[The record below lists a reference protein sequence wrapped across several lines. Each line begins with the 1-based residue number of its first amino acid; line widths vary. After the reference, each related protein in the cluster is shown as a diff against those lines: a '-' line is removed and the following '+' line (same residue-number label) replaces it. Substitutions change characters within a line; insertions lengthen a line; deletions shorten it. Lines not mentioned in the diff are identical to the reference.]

1 MGLGAVSEE
10 ADSKKEK
17 PKATPEPPKVDYSNL
32 NLPPKPESS
41 DFECF
46 GCSS

>member
-1 MGLGAVSEE
+1 M
-10 ADSKKEK
+10 DISKKEK
-17 PKATPEPPKVDYSNL
+17 PRVTPQPPKVDYANL
-32 NLPPKPESS
+32 NLPSKPENS

>member
-1 MGLGAVSEE
+1 M
-10 ADSKKEK
+10 DISKKQK
-17 PKATPEPPKVDYSNL
+17 PKVMPEPPKVEYSNL
-32 NLPPKPESS
+32 NSPQKPENS

>member
-1 MGLGAVSEE
+1 M
-10 ADSKKEK
+10 DISKKEK
-17 PKATPEPPKVDYSNL
+17 PRVTPEPPKVDYTNL
-32 NLPPKPESS
+32 NLPSKPENS

>member
-1 MGLGAVSEE
+1 M
-10 ADSKKEK
+10 SKKEK
-17 PKATPEPPKVDYSNL
+17 PRSSTETPVPKIDYSNM
-32 NLPPKPESS
+32 NLPPRPNNS